1 MKKKRALPFGYTI
14 KKGRRIIDSDEAATI
29 QKIFTEYQNGATMSE
44 LAATMTR
51 LQIPYCEK
59 RVEWNKNIIAR
70 ILANPRYAGADGF
83 DPIID
88 MDVFKEVNIS
98 KSDRTKKAI
107 VEDNSTIGIIRAR
120 ILCGECGSRMV
131 RFYEK
136 RNRIPVYWRCDC
148 PDCRSRITLADEI
161 LESRIVDRMNLI
173 IENPH
178 LLEDAESYTIDS
190 QDVER
195 RSKATAEL
203 SRMCDTGH
211 YTDEQLLTIILENAQ
226 KRYELCP
233 ENQGSTIST
242 VCLAYSNADPSEE
255 LDTELFLQTVSNI
268 LLKSDGS
275 IQLRLISGKTI

>member
-14 KKGRRIIDSDEAATI
+14 KNGRRIIDSSEAATI
-29 QKIFTEYQNGATMSE
+29 QQIFTEYQNGATMSE
-44 LAATMTR
+44 LAAMMTR
-51 LQIPYCEK
+51 LKIPYCEK
-59 RVEWNKNIIAR
+59 RVDWNKNIIAR

-88 MDVFKEVNIS
+88 MDVFKEVS
-98 KSDRTKKAI
+98 HAKSDRTKRTIIEDHSAI
-107 VEDNSTIGIIRAR
+107 SIIQTR
-120 ILCGECGSRMV
+120 ILCGQCETRMV

-173 IENPH
+173 IDNPH
-178 LLEDAESYTIDS
+178 LLEDADAYTMDD
-190 QDVER
+190 QEVQQ

-211 YTDEQLLTIILENAQ
+211 YSDEQLLTIILENTQ
-226 KRYELCP
+226 KQYALCP
-233 ENQGSTIST
+233 EHHGITLT
-242 VCLAYSNADPSEE
+242 AACLAYSDAEPSEE
-255 LDTELFLQTVSNI
+255 LDTELFLKTVSNI
-268 LLKSDGS
+268 LLHPDGS
-275 IQLRLISGKTI
+275 IQLRLLSGKTI

>member
-1 MKKKRALPFGYTI
+1 MKKKRALPYGYTI
-14 KKGRRIIDSDEAATI
+14 ENGKRIIDSTEAATI
-29 QKIFTEYQNGATMSE
+29 QQIFTEYQNGATMSE
-44 LAATMTR
+44 LAAMMTR

-59 RVEWNKNIIAR
+59 RVDWNKNIIAR

-98 KSDRTKKAI
+98 KSDRTKRAI
-107 VEDNSTIGIIRAR
+107 VEDNSAIGIIRAR
-120 ILCGECGSRMV
+120 ILCGECETRMV

-178 LLEDAESYTIDS
+178 LLEDADAYIMDAQEA
-190 QDVER
+190 QQ
-195 RSKATAEL
+195 RSKVTAEL

-233 ENQGSTIST
+233 ENQGSTLT
-242 VCLAYSNADPSEE
+242 EVCLAYGDAEPSEE
-255 LDTELFLQTVSNI
+255 LDTELFLKTVSNI
-268 LLKSDGS
+268 LLNPDGS

>member
-1 MKKKRALPFGYTI
+1 MKKKRALPFGYAI
-14 KKGRRIIDSDEAATI
+14 KNGRRIIDSDEAGTI
-29 QKIFTEYQNGATMSE
+29 QQIFTEYQNGATMSE
-44 LAATMTR
+44 LAAMMTR

-161 LESRIVDRMNLI
+161 LKSRIVDRMNLI

>member
-1 MKKKRALPFGYTI
+1 MKKKRALLFGYTI
-14 KKGRRIIDSDEAATI
+14 KNGRRIIDSDEAGTI
-29 QKIFTEYQNGATMSE
+29 QQIFTEYQNGATMSE
-44 LAATMTR
+44 LAAMMTR

-107 VEDNSTIGIIRAR
+107 VEDTSTIGIIRAR
-120 ILCGECGSRMV
+120 ILCGECGSQMV

-242 VCLAYSNADPSEE
+242 VCLAYSKATPSEE
-255 LDTELFLQTVSNI
+255 LNTELFLKTVQNI
-268 LLKSDGS
+268 LLQPDGS
-275 IQLRLISGKTI
+275 IQLRLVSGKTI

>member
-14 KKGRRIIDSDEAATI
+14 KNGRRIIDPDEAATI
-29 QKIFTEYQNGATMSE
+29 QQIFVEYQNGATMSE
-44 LAATMTR
+44 LAAMMTR

-59 RVEWNKNIIAR
+59 RVDWNKNIIAR

-88 MDVFKEVNIS
+88 IDVFKEVNIS
-98 KSDRTKKAI
+98 KSDRTKRAI
-107 VEDNSTIGIIRAR
+107 VEDNSTIGITRAR
-120 ILCGECGSRMV
+120 ILCGKCGARMV

-136 RNRIPVYWRCDC
+136 RNRMPVCWQCDC
-148 PDCRSRITLADEI
+148 PDCRSRVTLADEI
-161 LESRIVDRMNLI
+161 FESRIVERMNLI

-178 LLEDAESYTIDS
+178 LLEDADAYTMDD
-190 QDVER
+190 QEAQR
-195 RSKATAEL
+195 WSKMTAEL

-211 YTDEQLLTIILENAQ
+211 YTDEQLLNIIIENAK

-233 ENQGSTIST
+233 ENQGSTIT
-242 VCLAYSNADPSEE
+242 AVCLAYSNADPSEE

-268 LLKSDGS
+268 LMKSDGE
-275 IQLRLISGKTI
+275 IQLRLVSGKIV

>member
-14 KKGRRIIDSDEAATI
+14 KNGRRIIDSDEAETI
-29 QKIFTEYQNGATMSE
+29 QQIFTEYQNGATMSE
-44 LAATMTR
+44 LAAMMTR

-88 MDVFKEVNIS
+88 LDIFKEVNIS
-98 KSDRTKKAI
+98 KLDRTKKAI

-120 ILCGECGSRMV
+120 ILCDECGSRMV
-131 RFYEK
+131 RSYEK

-148 PDCRSRITLADEI
+148 PDCRSRVTLADEI

-178 LLEDAESYTIDS
+178 FLEDAENYTVDT

-195 RSKATAEL
+195 RSKLTAEL

-211 YTDEQLLTIILENAQ
+211 YSDEQFLSVILDNAKKQ
-226 KRYELCP
+226 YELCP
-233 ENQGSTIST
+233 ENQGHSMTAVS
-242 VCLAYSNADPSEE
+242 LAYSNAEPSKEFSS
-255 LDTELFLQTVSNI
+255 ELFLQTVSNI
-268 LLKSDGS
+268 LLKSNGS